1 MADASSTD
9 ELATTTTPHFECIGN
24 FVLILGYQCG
34 KQIVKVNHFSASRS
48 RFQTCKENKCLARVE
63 YKSNMLTIVPW
74 IQALGFLQGV
84 VVVNRCGC

>member
-48 RFQTCKENKCLARVE
+48 RFQTCKENKLLSACR
-63 YKSNMLTIVPW
+63 
-74 IQALGFLQGV
+74 IQVKHAHNCAMDSGAWLSP
-84 VVVNRCGC
+84 RRSCC